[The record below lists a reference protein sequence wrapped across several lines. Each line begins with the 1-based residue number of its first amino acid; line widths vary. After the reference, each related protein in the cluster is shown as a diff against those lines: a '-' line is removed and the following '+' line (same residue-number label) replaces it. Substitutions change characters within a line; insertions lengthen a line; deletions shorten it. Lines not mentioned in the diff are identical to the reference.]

1 MLVSV
6 IIAAFNEEKYIS
18 RCIRSLISQS
28 LPSIEFEIIVV
39 DDGSSDKTIS
49 VLSQFSQRIELIQN
63 HVNKG
68 LPFSVNRGIRK
79 AKSDLV
85 VRVDADDYVNSEFL
99 ISLVNKLKEI
109 PYNDAVASDYL
120 LVNDDEEVLAEVS
133 AELHPIA
140 CGILFQKQHLENIG
154 LYHEEFLRHEDKEL
168 RSRFDKIYKV
178 GYLNQYLYRY
188 RQHPNNITKDKV
200 LMKHFASMLDKQ

>member
-39 DDGSSDKTIS
+39 DDGSSDKTMA

-68 LPFSVNRGIRK
+68 LPFSVNRESG
-79 AKSDLV
+79 
-85 VRVDADDYVNSEFL
+85 
-99 ISLVNKLKEI
+99 
-109 PYNDAVASDYL
+109 
-120 LVNDDEEVLAEVS
+120 
-133 AELHPIA
+133 
-140 CGILFQKQHLENIG
+140 KQ
-154 LYHEEFLRHEDKEL
+154 
-168 RSRFDKIYKV
+168 S
-178 GYLNQYLYRY
+178 
-188 RQHPNNITKDKV
+188 PT
-200 LMKHFASMLDKQ
+200 